1 MIEDFVRVLR
11 SKLEEDVMAEKH
23 ALARGSAKD
32 YAAYQYS
39 CGIVRGMELAEQHI
53 RDLIQAVREADDL

>member
-11 SKLEEDVMAEKH
+11 AKLEEDTMAEKH
-23 ALARGSAKD
+23 SLARGSAKD

-39 CGIVRGMELAEQHI
+39 CGVIRGMELAEQHI